1 MQRGMSAFFCRRVF
15 QRCFVFLL
23 LLFLQAAPSLWS
35 QVSVFPGAEPLSFVG
50 MRVDELIRRF
60 GPPQTVYAA
69 RGQQIWQDDVV
80 FVYGEGEFYIHRDR
94 VWQIRL
100 PSAFG
105 MQVGDAR
112 AVALMVLGN
121 NMRDG
126 GNYLLCDIVGYA
138 WPLSLRV
145 NIDAG
150 RISAIYIYRPDY

>member
-1 MQRGMSAFFCRRVF
+1 MQRGIPTFFCRSVF
-15 QRCFVFLL
+15 RHCCAFVCLI
-23 LLFLQAAPSLWS
+23 FLQVVPPLWPQVPS
-35 QVSVFPGAEPLSFVG
+35 SVVGEPLSFVG
-50 MRVDELIRRF
+50 MRMDELIRRF

-80 FVYGEGEFYIHRDR
+80 FVYGEGEFFIHRDR

-112 AVALMVLGN
+112 AVALLVLGN

-126 GNYLLCDIVGYA
+126 GNYLLCDIAGYG

-150 RISAIYIYRPDY
+150 RISAIYIYRPDF